1 MRCPWCGEEDTKVID
16 SRSVEGKK
24 KRRRCCTKCGRRFNT
39 FECVERPMLMV
50 AKRDGSLEPFNRNK
64 LIGGIVNSIKKRP
77 VKMEQV
83 NGLVDEIE
91 AELSGEMVSTV
102 SRFPTSRILCASSVR
117 CSRNPISALTDR
129 THKLRLCI
137 IDNRACERIFT
148 EQKLCIKTVPAV
160 ACHRI

>member
-83 NGLVDEIE
+83 NELVDEIE

-102 SRFPTSRILCASSVR
+102 SPDRIGSMVMERLMKIDTVAYVRFASVYMAFSDVADFVR
-117 CSRNPISALTDR
+117 VIS
-129 THKLRLCI
+129 
-137 IDNRACERIFT
+137 EMQ
-148 EQKLCIKTVPAV
+148 QKSDQRSNGQDA
-160 ACHRI
+160 

>member
-24 KRRRCCTKCGRRFNT
+24 KRRRCCTKCGKRFNT
-39 FECVERPMLMV
+39 YECVERPMLMV

-83 NGLVDEIE
+83 SGLVDEIE

-102 SRFPTSRILCASSVR
+102 SPDRIGEMVMERLRKIDTVAYVRFASVYMAFSDVADFIR
-117 CSRNPISALTDR
+117 VISEMQEKSDEHPNGPDA
-129 THKLRLCI
+129 
-137 IDNRACERIFT
+137 
-148 EQKLCIKTVPAV
+148 
-160 ACHRI
+160 

>member
-39 FECVERPMLMV
+39 YECVERPMLMV

-77 VKMEQV
+77 FKMEQV
-83 NGLVDEIE
+83 SGLVDEIE

-102 SRFPTSRILCASSVR
+102 SPDRIGTMVMERLRKIDIVAYVRFASVYMAFSDVADFIR
-117 CSRNPISALTDR
+117 VISEMQEKPDGHSSGQDA
-129 THKLRLCI
+129 
-137 IDNRACERIFT
+137 
-148 EQKLCIKTVPAV
+148 
-160 ACHRI
+160 

>member
-24 KRRRCCTKCGRRFNT
+24 KRRRCCTRCGRRFNT

-102 SRFPTSRILCASSVR
+102 SPDRIGSMVMERLMKIDTVAYVRFASVYMAFSDVADFIR
-117 CSRNPISALTDR
+117 VISEMQEKSEEHLNGQDA
-129 THKLRLCI
+129 
-137 IDNRACERIFT
+137 
-148 EQKLCIKTVPAV
+148 
-160 ACHRI
+160 